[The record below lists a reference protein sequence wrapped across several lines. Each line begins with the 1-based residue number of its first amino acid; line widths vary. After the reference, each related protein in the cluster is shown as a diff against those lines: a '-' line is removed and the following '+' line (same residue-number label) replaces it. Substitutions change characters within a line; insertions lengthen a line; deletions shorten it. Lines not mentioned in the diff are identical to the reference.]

1 MRFLLRTTL
10 NCPSGDCPV
19 LEEVEDG
26 GVGVILI
33 IEFDLLSFVARDILS
48 RSKSGAQPQSIEVE
62 PKVELRSI
70 NCMTFVSAHCFVR
83 ILFQSSCH
91 V

>member
-26 GVGVILI
+26 GVGVILVI
-33 IEFDLLSFVARDILS
+33 DYFLSDGSFVARGILW
-48 RSKSGAQPQSIEVE
+48 RTKNTAQPQSTA
-62 PKVELRSI
+62 VELKAELRL
-70 NCMTFVSAHCFVR
+70 M
-83 ILFQSSCH
+83 
-91 V
+91 